1 MDLSKPFDTLNIRLL
16 LAKLKGY
23 CLQPTALKQMKL
35 SYLTCR
41 HQRTKVIN
49 AYSSWSEIIAGI
61 PQGPTEGRR
70 LFKNFLNDLFLY
82 SEETFL
88 SNYTDNN
95 TFYLIN
101 NTMDKVKNIQHRF

>member
-88 SNYTDNN
+88 SNYTDN

-101 NTMDKVKNIQHRF
+101 NTMDKVKNIQHQF